1 MKLLRAFKTVNIR
14 LWAAIFISM
23 ILPTIYQTVRIFFLG
38 ELPSD
43 SGVNIASQMSW
54 VNLFYEVAQEA
65 LILPLFHL
73 LGKSLNDSKEFANK
87 VRTGITVTAAV
98 YVLVSIILVSAAKPL
113 VVFMAQN
120 NELIDVTVT
129 YVRIETVGG
138 IFSTLWRFIS
148 LVLVTLKKEKYMFI
162 LLIIQMLLTIILDTF
177 LVSTLEVS
185 LNIGVNGIAISNIIV
200 NFVIFIV
207 ALILLRRENISFFVK
222 TKWNFCWL
230 KEWLSVGKYSGLE
243 SLLRNVVFMV
253 MVIRMVNIVAEQ
265 GIYWVANN
273 FIWQWLLIPSLA
285 LADVVKK
292 EVGESEDNIRAKTF
306 GYLCMATLFALLWL
320 VSIPLWKLFLRYVLN
335 CSEYNKVFNVVL
347 IETGFYVTFIF
358 NSTVFDSTFYGLGK
372 TGYML
377 IQSICIDGF
386 YYGILFILYL
396 TGVYKPTLN
405 GICLMFGIGMG
416 LDFIPTFILYVRL
429 LVKKGIKIDFKLQ

>member
-1 MKLLRAFKTVNIR
+1 
-14 LWAAIFISM
+14 
-23 ILPTIYQTVRIFFLG
+23 
-38 ELPSD
+38 
-43 SGVNIASQMSW
+43 MSW

-162 LLIIQMLLTIILDTF
+162 LLIIQMLLMIILDTF
-177 LVSTLEVS
+177 LVSTLKVS

-207 ALILLRRENISFFVK
+207 ALLLLRGESISFFVK
-222 TKWNFCWL
+222 TKWNFGLL

-265 GIYWVANN
+265 GVYWVANN

-292 EVGESEDNIRAKTF
+292 EVGESEDNI
-306 GYLCMATLFALLWL
+306 
-320 VSIPLWKLFLRYVLN
+320 
-335 CSEYNKVFNVVL
+335 
-347 IETGFYVTFIF
+347 
-358 NSTVFDSTFYGLGK
+358 
-372 TGYML
+372 
-377 IQSICIDGF
+377 
-386 YYGILFILYL
+386 
-396 TGVYKPTLN
+396 
-405 GICLMFGIGMG
+405 
-416 LDFIPTFILYVRL
+416 
-429 LVKKGIKIDFKLQ
+429 